1 MEENKKI
8 ETEVN
13 EEVITEDNNDKLNV
27 SEEIVNEKTIKE
39 ILINKNT
46 SNYGIIITAVLFL
59 IISVLGYIY
68 LQNNPKNKEYD
79 ITYPEVLD
87 FEYGSDL
94 NEIITVRNAD
104 SLTIKVVDAENNE
117 VKEIELNKEYKLE
130 ITVVDSDK
138 ETVIYKEGVKF
149 VDTTAPVIEVKTKE
163 VEIPVNHVVIKAE
176 ATATDNYD
184 KTVKVDIDTKEVD
197 VSKEGEYKA
206 YAIAKDSSNNE
217 SKEEIIV
224 KVVKAETLSEE
235 AKVVVKKQI
244 EQYIKENPDSE
255 VAKQYNTETTTENK
269 TTTSNTNNNKQ
280 TGNATVPSTG
290 KSQQQI
296 AAEEKAKQQEAQRQA
311 EAQKQAELN
320 AKKAEC
326 EAQWGKWNG
335 SACTWDQPAEQPA
348 PQPEQPAQP
357 SQPTDN
363 GNTGGRDDGCSVSAK
378 LAEYEAWAL
387 QYISEH
393 PDKAAGN
400 WGHHYEPESGQ
411 LGLWVGGLD
420 GRSIPETRQVFYCK
434 QP

>member
-1 MEENKKI
+1 MEENKKV

-13 EEVITEDNNDKLNV
+13 EEIATEEITENNDVANCHIDEV
-27 SEEIVNEKTIKE
+27 EELKE
-39 ILINKNT
+39 TKNNNKRNILIA
-46 SNYGIIITAVLFL
+46 ITILVVL
-59 IISVLGYIY
+59 SVAGYFY
-68 LQNNPKNKEYD
+68 LNQTKEKVYD

-94 NEIITVRNAD
+94 NEIITVSNAD
-104 SLTIKVVDAENNE
+104 KLEIKIVDVENNE

-197 VSKEGEYKA
+197 LSKEGEYKA
-206 YAIAKDSSNNE
+206 YATAKDSSGNE
-217 SKEEIIV
+217 SKEEIVV

-255 VAKQYNTETTTENK
+255 VAKQYNTETTTTDNK

-280 TGNATVPSTG
+280 TVNATVPSTG
-290 KSQQQI
+290 KTQQQI
-296 AAEEKAKQQEAQRQA
+296 AAEEKAKQQEAQRRA
-311 EAQKQAELN
+311 EEQRQAELN

-335 SACTWDQPAEQPA
+335 SACTWDQPAEQPS
-348 PQPEQPAQP
+348 QPEQPAQP

-378 LAEYEAWAL
+378 LSEYEAYAK
-387 QYISEH
+387 QYNDDRGGGYAWSH
-393 PDKAAGN
+393 MYA
-400 WGHHYEPESGQ
+400 PESGQ
-411 LGLWVGGLD
+411 LTMFVHEGN
-420 GRSIPETRQVFYCK
+420 GRPIGETVREYYCK